1 MLAGAVVVV
10 SYFILKV
17 KVTQSCPTLCD
28 THELCSPWNSPGQNT
43 GVGNRSLLQGIFST
57 QRSNPGL
64 PHRRWILYQLSHQG
78 SPWILEWVAYPF
90 SRGSSWPSDRTGV
103 SCTAGRF
110 FTSWATRE
118 AHFSLFL
125 IWIISI
131 LSFFFVSFARG
142 LSWSFKRISFLFH
155 LFSPLFLLFS
165 VLLISVFIF
174 IISLLLLVLSL

>member
-1 MLAGAVVVV
+1 MVVGTFWRIGPSHLVVKFTSVGLFVVFRHCPVGA
-10 SYFILKV
+10 SRACSGSLLLYFEGESHSVMSDSLW
-17 KVTQSCPTLCD
+17 
-28 THELCSPWNSPGQNT
+28 HHGLCSPWNSPGQNT

-78 SPWILEWVAYPF
+78 SPWILEWVACPF
-90 SRGSSWPSDRTGV
+90 FRGSSRPSDRTGV

-118 AHFSLFL
+118 AHFILFL

-142 LSWSFKRISFLFH
+142 LSTS
-155 LFSPLFLLFS
+155 
-165 VLLISVFIF
+165 LIF
-174 IISLLLLVLSL
+174 